1 LIDEVV
7 EANTLFINSS
17 RGVNLFEFV
26 LIILNKQYRMEISV
40 DELWVPIEVGGDR
53 QEQRR
58 LYFVAA
64 AMRIIQIYKRGIYRA
79 ERDP

>member
-1 LIDEVV
+1 MIDEVV

-26 LIILNKQYRMEISV
+26 LIILNKQYRMEIYV

>member
-1 LIDEVV
+1 MIDEVV